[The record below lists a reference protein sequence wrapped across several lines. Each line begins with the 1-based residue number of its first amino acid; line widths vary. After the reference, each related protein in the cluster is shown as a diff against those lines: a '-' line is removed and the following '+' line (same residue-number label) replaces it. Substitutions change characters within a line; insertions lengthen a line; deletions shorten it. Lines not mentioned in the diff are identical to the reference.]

1 VAVTAHAYPQIQQKL
16 ATKAVNLSTDAL
28 KVMLLSAYTPAVTH
42 TTMTDVLAAAT
53 EATGTAYTA
62 GGQALTSVSLTTSGT
77 VTTLTCANP
86 SWASSTIT
94 AAFAVF
100 YDATGGTNATNFPLV
115 YWDFGGNQS
124 SSNGTFTLTI
134 NASGLY
140 QVTSSF

>member
-1 VAVTAHAYPQIQQKL
+1 L

-28 KVMLLSAYTPAVTH
+28 KVMLLASYTPANTH
-42 TTMTDVLAAAT
+42 VTMTDVLAAGT

-62 GGQALTSVSLTTSGT
+62 GGLALTSVSLTTSAA

-86 SWASSTIT
+86 SWAASTIT
-94 AAFAVF
+94 AAYAVF
-100 YDATGGTNATNFPLV
+100 YDSSGGTNATNFPIV
-115 YWDFGGNQS
+115 YWDFGGSQS